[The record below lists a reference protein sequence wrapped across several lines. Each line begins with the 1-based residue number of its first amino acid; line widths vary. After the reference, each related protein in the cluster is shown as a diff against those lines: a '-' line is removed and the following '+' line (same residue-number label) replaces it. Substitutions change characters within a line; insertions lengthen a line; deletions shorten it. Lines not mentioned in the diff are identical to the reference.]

1 MCSLF
6 TIILCY
12 YSGKPAQ
19 LEEIDHPDWVPHV
32 NMGYTTSVRPE
43 VSQQRYDRLKA
54 RKMRL
59 EVDDIPLVDV
69 ETGMLM

>member
-1 MCSLF
+1 
-6 TIILCY
+6 
-12 YSGKPAQ
+12 
-19 LEEIDHPDWVPHV
+19 
-32 NMGYTTSVRPE
+32 MGYTTSVRPE

-54 RKMRL
+54 RKRRL